1 MSAGAAQAAPRSVRL
16 YTHPQCLQ
24 HDPGSGHPE
33 SPRRLQAVLSAL
45 EQRFA
50 EQLPVFR
57 PRPVAVEQLRKTH
70 KAQVLEELRALRPDS
85 GVAFI
90 DDDTAMSAGSWEA
103 ALLAAGAGV
112 DAVDAV
118 LAGDCLRVFCA
129 VRPPGHHATAAQ
141 SMGFCLFNNIAI
153 AAKHARERGIDRVAI
168 ADFDVHHGNG
178 TQDIFCADPN
188 ISYYSSHQSQLYPG
202 TGDPTETGCGN
213 IYNVGL
219 PSGSGSI
226 EFRQAWA
233 QTLLPA
239 IAAFAPQLVLISAG
253 FDAHYL
259 DPLAGLA
266 VTTEDFRW
274 LSKALCDIANKS
286 AHGRVVSMLE
296 GGYSTKALA
305 DCAVAH
311 VEALMD

>member
-1 MSAGAAQAAPRSVRL
+1 MNAGAAPQSVRL

-24 HDPGSGHPE
+24 HDPGNGHPE
-33 SPRRLQAVLSAL
+33 SPRRLEAVLSAL

-50 EQLPVFR
+50 DELPTHLPNPALIELLEKTHERCLFEQLDACR
-57 PRPVAVEQLRKTH
+57 PS
-70 KAQVLEELRALRPDS
+70 S
-85 GVAFI
+85 GIAFI
-90 DDDTAMSAGSWEA
+90 DGDTAMSPGSWQA

-112 DAVDAV
+112 AAVDAV
-118 LAGDCLRVFCA
+118 IAGDCLRAFCA

-141 SMGFCLFNNIAI
+141 PMGFCLFNNIAV
-153 AAKHARERGIDRVAI
+153 AARHARESGFERVAI

-178 TQDIFCADPN
+178 TQDIFYRDPSV
-188 ISYYSSHQSQLYPG
+188 SYYSSHQSPLYPG
-202 TGDPTETGCGN
+202 TGDPHETGCGN
-213 IYNVGL
+213 THNVGL

-226 EFRQAWA
+226 EFRHAWS

-239 IAAFAPQLVLISAG
+239 MRAFAPDLVLISAG

-274 LSKALCDIANKS
+274 LSKALCEVAEQS
-286 AHGRVVSMLE
+286 AHGRVISMLE
-296 GGYSTKALA
+296 GGYSSTALA
-305 DCAVAH
+305 ECAVAH
-311 VEALMD
+311 VEALMS